1 MKLYACHI
9 LQTPCLALLNSSK
22 INTVVAIRT
31 DGYAPVMDFIN
42 NLLTLSLSAAPW
54 LLFGLILG
62 GLIKAWIPQTFLQRH
77 LGGHG
82 FIPVTKAALLGAPF
96 PLCSCGVVPAALGL
110 RKAGA
115 SREATVSFLI
125 STPETG
131 VDSVMVTYALMGP
144 LMAIIRPVTA
154 IFSAL
159 TAGLLV
165 SALPQQKNATTNES
179 SSVSC
184 NNKSHCCNNNE
195 GTQNTCNTNL
205 QSKDKWLSKGWQGI
219 RYALGDL
226 LDDLVLWLTLGLLL
240 AAAIQTWI
248 PTSFLTQ
255 WGSGLP
261 AMLLMIIIGIPMYVC
276 ATASTPIAAAMMMA
290 GISPGTALV
299 FLMTG
304 PATNIATLGIVK
316 REMGLHTLYA
326 YLAGVCVIALLAG
339 LAVDKLAAYESINI
353 QQQVNLG
360 YEVVP
365 DWLAW
370 GSLLLIIATAVRN
383 KLRSH

>member
-1 MKLYACHI
+1 ME
-9 LQTPCLALLNSSK
+9 
-22 INTVVAIRT
+22 
-31 DGYAPVMDFIN
+31 FFN
-42 NLLTLSLSAAPW
+42 NLLLLALSAAPW

-62 GLIKAWIPQTFLQRH
+62 GLIKAWVPQTFLQRH

-82 FIPVTKAALLGAPF
+82 FVPVTKAALLGAPF

-131 VDSVMVTYALMGP
+131 VDSVLVTYALMGP
-144 LMAIIRPVTA
+144 VMAIVRPVTA
-154 IFSAL
+154 VFSAL

-165 SALPQQKNATTNES
+165 SILPQQKHLTGSASNKAQCS
-179 SSVSC
+179 S
-184 NNKSHCCNNNE
+184 KSHCCNSDE
-195 GTQNTCNTNL
+195 GTSNSCRI
-205 QSKDKWLSKGWQGI
+205 QSPLEDKWFTKGWQGI

-226 LDDLVLWLTLGLLL
+226 LDDLVLWLTLGLFL
-240 AAAIQTWI
+240 AAAIQTWV

-261 AMLLMIIIGIPMYVC
+261 AMLLMILIGIPMYVC
-276 ATASTPIAAAMMMA
+276 ATASTPIAAGMMMA

-316 REMGLHTLYA
+316 REMGIYTLYA
-326 YLAGVCVIALLAG
+326 YLAGVAIIALLAG
-339 LAVDKLAAYESINI
+339 LMLDHLSGYGSIYI
-353 QQQVNLG
+353 QQQMNPGL
-360 YEVVP
+360 EVVP
-365 DWLAW
+365 AWLAW
-370 GSLLLIIATAVRN
+370 GSLLLIIAVAIWN
-383 KLRSH
+383 KIRSH